1 MLNKIFKGLT
11 KDGIWITFK
20 VPYNKTCRNLKNA
33 SQYANTEIIKIKP
46 THLISFN
53 FKKQL
58 TNNPFYAILQLR

>member
-46 THLISFN
+46 TYLISFN
-53 FKKQL
+53 LKK
-58 TNNPFYAILQLR
+58 

>member
-46 THLISFN
+46 TYLISFN
-53 FKKQL
+53 LKKQL
-58 TNNPFYAILQLR
+58 TNPFFYVIIKTR

>member
-11 KDGIWITFK
+11 KDGTWINFK
-20 VPYNKTCRNLKNA
+20 VPYNKTCRNLKSA

-53 FKKQL
+53 FKK
-58 TNNPFYAILQLR
+58 IVDK